1 MENQTTEQTAQSEQP
16 TEVVQ
21 NTQATPEANE
31 TVLTSNE
38 EQITQ
43 TKETNFK
50 DLIPENFKEEKSLE
64 NFNNMED
71 FVKSYLHA
79 QKLVGA
85 DKIPVPNKHA
95 TDEDWNEVFKRLG
108 APNNPEDYKYNL
120 KDQEM
125 DTGQLQQFN
134 ETAHRLGLLPKQAEG
149 LIKFYNE
156 LNGNINATQEE
167 KAAEAQLVT
176 ETELKKEFGPQFA
189 KRLDQAKRLA
199 VNSLGQEFLEN
210 TYLNDGSRL
219 GDNLK
224 VIKAFSEM
232 ADKLSEDPIIQGDGT
247 SYMTARDIEKEIT
260 DLTQE
265 GSAYWSKTHPNHKK
279 SVDEV
284 LKLRE
289 MLSNG

>member
-1 MENQTTEQTAQSEQP
+1 MENQTTEQPAQSEQP
-16 TEVVQ
+16 TVVQ
-21 NTQATPEANE
+21 NNTEATAEVN
-31 TVLTSNE
+31 TVLTNQ
-38 EQITQ
+38 EQITE

-95 TDEDWNEVFKRLG
+95 TDEDWNEVFKKLG
-108 APNNPEDYKYNL
+108 APSNPEDYKYNL

-125 DTGQLQQFN
+125 DTKQLSEFN
-134 ETAHRLGLLPKQAEG
+134 QTAHRLGLLPKQAEG

-156 LNGNINATQEE
+156 LNGNIASNQEDQ
-167 KAAEAQLVT
+167 AAEAQLAT
-176 ETELKKEFGPQFA
+176 ETELKKEYGPQFA

-199 VNSLGQEFLEN
+199 VNSLGQDFLEN
-210 TYLNDGSRL
+210 TYLKDGSRL
-219 GDNLK
+219 GDNLT
-224 VIKAFSEM
+224 VIKAFSDL
-232 ADKLSEDPIIQGDGT
+232 ADKLSEDPIIQGDGA
-247 SYMTARDIEKEIT
+247 SYMTAKDIEKEIT

-265 GSAYWSKTHPNHKK
+265 GSPYWSKTHPNHQK